1 MVKQNRKRHKSTD
14 SSSSRTEHD
23 IINRNEKENELVVTP
38 RTLRKRNSRKTEIK
52 EPGIDVGE
60 NSSQIS
66 DNGANE
72 SNQTSP
78 STSETQKEQTEV
90 RVPKE
95 LDKEEI
101 FQTEKSLSVV
111 KEEEKLLTQKS
122 SEEPNRESPRHIKLT
137 KTKMLTPKKSIDVSD
152 QTEKPSPKK
161 SSGVS
166 KKSVKLLEKLLD
178 ESPKK
183 DVLLKEKNL
192 YDSARED
199 MQLHE
204 KSPDL
209 STRAEKPESKKSSEM
224 PQKAETLESKTPSD
238 VSKKETAVFKH
249 LKRKHR
255 KITTSSN
262 DTVMDVFD
270 KAITICLE
278 DEESDDDAEK
288 HSHEQSSKRSFKD
301 IAELSKKIGETE
313 IKSEEKADH
322 VESKRR
328 KKDGDEQ
335 MMTLADYHM
344 SQEGRKTNSERR
356 FTRQTH
362 SDDSNLDDDDDHSID
377 NIIPSIQSDPVLHQH
392 QEQVSRQYQ
401 GFPRPVD
408 SHDEDAIA
416 AARLMTDMA
425 SCRNIS
431 YAPHSNGAETHV
443 TNSRYGYCS
452 SVDHGEVYPRPNYHG
467 NYPLQAMYGQ
477 SPSSTW
483 QPNMFGQPVQDPYG
497 QWEGNFQNIA
507 MYDSNNNI
515 INQGQPPFQSPEN
528 TPYGNMGMPVRMSGS
543 NTSQHRMSY
552 EYDDEA
558 RLPPDYRNFH
568 PLPMGVPLDYSVPRA
583 GIPGQ
588 NIPFQEVGNV
598 PMDCR
603 RQVRKIVLLD
613 QKHDKHNFE
622 DDGSSPTKRRKR
634 SRQQQI
640 PQESV
645 ANYDE
650 IVKNLFV
657 PAPPTK
663 TVLIHPKFMSKD
675 RGSKVDV
682 DPTHVRSISH
692 RGLIRKYIDYLL
704 MENEYITEI
713 SKAVSLPMDN
723 CVMDDP
729 YLMDVIRVKIP
740 FPTPKYMQ
748 FLKDFYPAIQVDWK
762 ALNHQLD
769 KYRSGGD
776 GAEKFHS
783 YYLDNR
789 AVPVLLGEAFYFFQ
803 REGDR
808 KVMEEK
814 KKC

>member
-1 MVKQNRKRHKSTD
+1 MP
-14 SSSSRTEHD
+14 E
-23 IINRNEKENELVVTP
+23 
-38 RTLRKRNSRKTEIK
+38 
-52 EPGIDVGE
+52 
-60 NSSQIS
+60 
-66 DNGANE
+66 
-72 SNQTSP
+72 
-78 STSETQKEQTEV
+78 
-90 RVPKE
+90 E
-95 LDKEEI
+95 LDKEEVLL
-101 FQTEKSLSVV
+101 TEKSLSVL
-111 KEEEKLLTQKS
+111 KEGEQLLTQKS
-122 SEEPNRESPRHIKLT
+122 SVEPNKESISHTKKSLEIMT
-137 KTKMLTPKKSIDVSD
+137 KTEILASEKSIDVSIPP
-152 QTEKPSPKK
+152 EIPPEK
-161 SSGVS
+161 SSCMS
-166 KKSVKLLEKLLD
+166 KKDILLSEMLSDVSAKEDTLQLEKSLDVSTTEHILLPQKTLK
-178 ESPKK
+178 PKNSL
-183 DVLLKEKNL
+183 DVSSKAGTPEYENSSK
-192 YDSARED
+192 
-199 MQLHE
+199 
-204 KSPDL
+204 
-209 STRAEKPESKKSSEM
+209 AEILEYKKTSEPSNKAKTPESNMSADVANKAKTPEYNMSSDVSNKAKIPESNM
-224 PQKAETLESKTPSD
+224 SSDVSNKTKTTESNMSSDVSNKAETPVLKN
-238 VSKKETAVFKH
+238 

-255 KITTSSN
+255 KITTTSN

-270 KAITICLE
+270 KAITICIE
-278 DEESDDDAEK
+278 DEESDEDDAGK
-288 HSHEQSSKRSFKD
+288 QKQNCNEQVQRSKRSFKE
-301 IAELSKKIGETE
+301 IIELRKKIGNTE
-313 IKSEEKADH
+313 FKSDEKAVN
-322 VESKRR
+322 VESEKR
-328 KKDGDEQ
+328 KKDRDVQ
-335 MMTLADYHM
+335 LITLSNDNL
-344 SQEGRKTNSERR
+344 SQECIKTKSGKKNTCKNQSAE
-356 FTRQTH
+356 
-362 SDDSNLDDDDDHSID
+362 SNLDEDDDHSID

-392 QEQVSRQYQ
+392 QKNVSRQYQ

-431 YAPHSNGAETHV
+431 YLPHSNGAETHV

-452 SVDHGEVYPRPNYHG
+452 SVDHSEVYTRPSYHG

-477 SPSSTW
+477 SPSNTW
-483 QPNMFGQPVQDPYG
+483 QPNMLGQPSHDPYG

-515 INQGQPPFQSPEN
+515 INQGHPSFQSPEN
-528 TPYGNMGMPVRMSGS
+528 APYGNVGMPVRMSGS

-552 EYDDEA
+552 QFDDDA
-558 RLPPDYRNFH
+558 KMPPDYRNFH
-568 PLPMGVPLDYSVPRA
+568 PLPMGVPLDYSVPRV
-583 GIPGQ
+583 GMSGQ
-588 NIPFQEVGNV
+588 NISFQEVGNV

-603 RQVRKIVLLD
+603 RQVRKIILLD
-613 QKHDKHNFE
+613 QKHGKRNFE

-640 PQESV
+640 PQDSV

-657 PAPPTK
+657 PAPPSK
-663 TVLIHPKFMSKD
+663 TVLIHPKFISKD